1 MSLCRG
7 AQGRRLQPS
16 PGVSCRRSWTEA
28 DFVYLDSILFC
39 ENWSMEDH
47 YMLPKE
53 ARTLAGENVRKIKE
67 EKRLETRKGSGG
79 EAQNH
84 GVMAP
89 PDCSSHSLCVRT
101 PPGAGD
107 SLSKEGALSLAG
119 HIRKFF
125 LIRGCF
131 WATLNQLATSTVLAR
146 VVNTA
151 LRTER
156 ALVSLPTPSPVTP
169 SSCNQSPFTD
179 LPYPP
184 WTHPHPLN
192 LWPFLKVRPHSLGS
206 GHFLPEKQ
214 PRMTLESFWSP
225 NCCTVGLQRKE
236 TAGKARLKILE

>member
-1 MSLCRG
+1 M
-7 AQGRRLQPS
+7 
-16 PGVSCRRSWTEA
+16 
-28 DFVYLDSILFC
+28 YLDSILLC

-47 YMLPKE
+47 YMFPKE

-79 EAQNH
+79 EAQSH
-84 GVMAP
+84 GVEAP
-89 PDCSSHSLCVRT
+89 PDRSSHSLWVCT

-125 LIRGCF
+125 LMPGCF
-131 WATLNQLATSTVLAR
+131 WATLNQLATSTLLAR

-184 WTHPHPLN
+184 WTHPYPLN
-192 LWPFLKVRPHSLGS
+192 LWPFLKSEATFPGLWA
-206 GHFLPEKQ
+206 F
-214 PRMTLESFWSP
+214 SP
-225 NCCTVGLQRKE
+225 
-236 TAGKARLKILE
+236 